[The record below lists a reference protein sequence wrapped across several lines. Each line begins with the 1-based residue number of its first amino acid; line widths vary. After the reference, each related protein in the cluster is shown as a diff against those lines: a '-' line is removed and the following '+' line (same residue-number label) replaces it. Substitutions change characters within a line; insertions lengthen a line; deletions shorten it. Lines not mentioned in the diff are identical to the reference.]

1 VSEAESDITLLSM
14 GQHLT
19 SLVAGKLHPQ
29 LDYDLL
35 MVGSQ
40 TNLLAY
46 DIEKNKELF
55 YKDVCI
61 KIISLIRKTF
71 LSILIFIAAT
81 RRSQCNDHGRAW
93 GDGGAP
99 VICGR

>member
-1 VSEAESDITLLSM
+1 MSVFSFQVFLHTPHHRLVPTGPRGTSGTGRLSISEAESDVTLLTI

-40 TNLLAY
+40 TNLLSY
-46 DIEKNKELF
+46 DVEKNTELF
-55 YKDVCI
+55 YKEVNP
-61 KIISLIRKTF
+61 T
-71 LSILIFIAAT
+71 
-81 RRSQCNDHGRAW
+81 N
-93 GDGGAP
+93 
-99 VICGR
+99 

>member
-1 VSEAESDITLLSM
+1 MSETESDITLLSM

-19 SLVAGKLHPQ
+19 SLVAGRLHPQ

-55 YKDVCI
+55 YKDVRVLEQAKNHFPLLI
-61 KIISLIRKTF
+61 KILF
-71 LSILIFIAAT
+71 LLLYIAT
-81 RRSQCNDHGRAW
+81 
-93 GDGGAP
+93 
-99 VICGR
+99 

>member
-1 VSEAESDITLLSM
+1 MGRRGGGRLSLSETESDVTLLSM

-46 DIEKNKELF
+46 DIERNTELF
-55 YKDVCI
+55 YKDV
-61 KIISLIRKTF
+61 RT
-71 LSILIFIAAT
+71 
-81 RRSQCNDHGRAW
+81 
-93 GDGGAP
+93 
-99 VICGR
+99 

>member
-1 VSEAESDITLLSM
+1 MSETESDITLLSM

-19 SLVAGKLHPQ
+19 SLVAGRLHPQ

-55 YKDVCI
+55 YKDVRVL
-61 KIISLIRKTF
+61 KQTKNHF
-71 LSILIFIAAT
+71 PLSIKFLFFLLYIAT
-81 RRSQCNDHGRAW
+81 
-93 GDGGAP
+93 
-99 VICGR
+99 

>member
-1 VSEAESDITLLSM
+1 MSEGESDITLLSM

-19 SLVAGKLHPQ
+19 SLEVGRLHPQ

-55 YKDVCI
+55 YKDVWI
-61 KIISLIRKTF
+61 FEK
-71 LSILIFIAAT
+71 LSPNHFFC
-81 RRSQCNDHGRAW
+81 QY
-93 GDGGAP
+93 
-99 VICGR
+99 

>member
-1 VSEAESDITLLSM
+1 MLQVFLHTPHHRLAPPLGGRGRTGRVSLSQTDSDVTLLTI

-19 SLVAGKLHPQ
+19 SLAAGKLHPH

-46 DIEKNKELF
+46 DIEKNTELF
-55 YKDVCI
+55 YKEVD
-61 KIISLIRKTF
+61 
-71 LSILIFIAAT
+71 
-81 RRSQCNDHGRAW
+81 
-93 GDGGAP
+93 P
-99 VICGR
+99 VR

>member
-1 VSEAESDITLLSM
+1 MLQVFVHTPHHRLSSLGGRGVAGRLSVSQGESDVTLLSM

-19 SLVAGKLHPQ
+19 SLAAGKLHPH

-46 DIEKNKELF
+46 DIEKNTELF
-55 YKDVCI
+55 YKEVDPDHYAL
-61 KIISLIRKTF
+61 IILLCT
-71 LSILIFIAAT
+71 
-81 RRSQCNDHGRAW
+81 
-93 GDGGAP
+93 
-99 VICGR
+99 

>member
-1 VSEAESDITLLSM
+1 MVRGGGRLSVSETESDITLLSM

-19 SLVAGKLHPQ
+19 SLVAGRLHPQ

-55 YKDVCI
+55 YKDVRVLNKP
-61 KIISLIRKTF
+61 KITF
-71 LSILIFIAAT
+71 LC
-81 RRSQCNDHGRAW
+81 RSKFHSFCC
-93 GDGGAP
+93 
-99 VICGR
+99 I